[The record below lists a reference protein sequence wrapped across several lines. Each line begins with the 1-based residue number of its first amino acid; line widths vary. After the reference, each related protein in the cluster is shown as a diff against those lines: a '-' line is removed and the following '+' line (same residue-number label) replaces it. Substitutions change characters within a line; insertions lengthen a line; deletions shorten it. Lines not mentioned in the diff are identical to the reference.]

1 MPTNNGI
8 TVCVLLILTVAHTA
22 KKVHDEAVKPATK
35 SVTLNAAWTG
45 VQAGLRLAM
54 STMRMPAYAKGTDHH
69 PGGPALLGD
78 GGGPELVRE
87 VLKIGMCSIV

>member
-1 MPTNNGI
+1 MPNG
-8 TVCVLLILTVAHTA
+8 TA

-69 PGGPALLGD
+69 PGGQKLQKKS
-78 GGGPELVRE
+78 RQRSQTTRT
-87 VLKIGMCSIV
+87 KS